1 MTDKKRNIIH
11 LLEHSILLM
20 FCFSVLRGEII
31 ALGGYIDTEDDENH
45 GNHAVAVDDR
55 NIVHGYINAYTNI
68 KITVI
73 LTQEHTA
80 LLWNPFVT
88 FLGFAT
94 EGSLPVTDFTNDM
107 ESGGDHAGAP
117 VFAQLA
123 SVLFDHDGDGL
134 DAVQPKAV
142 KKKFDEYVLLLY
154 SSYDYVV
161 HLLMIN

>member
-55 NIVHGYINAYTNI
+55 NIVHGYINAYTKI

-88 FLGFAT
+88 YLGFAT
-94 EGSLPVTDFTNDM
+94 EGSLPVTDFINNM
-107 ESGGDHAGAP
+107 EIDD
-117 VFAQLA
+117 F
-123 SVLFDHDGDGL
+123 
-134 DAVQPKAV
+134 
-142 KKKFDEYVLLLY
+142 FDELHTTFSGSEKIAMILY
-154 SSYDYVV
+154 PRLKKILEYEK
-161 HLLMIN
+161 N